1 MHCPALID
9 WSAYFHSQPNITN
22 ACPALIGWSA
32 YFHSQPNITNACPAL
47 IGWSAC
53 WHSQPVA
60 IKCFPAVLFTVFY
73 SSHRA
78 ICRPSDRTLRR
89 FRDEIRTRDGGP
101 QVPGRF
107 EPKAGGGLEPV
118 MKIMYYFYFICYFQ
132 P

>member
-1 MHCPALID
+1 MPSTD
-9 WSAYFHSQPNITN
+9 WLVSLLLQSTK
-22 ACPALIGWSA
+22 
-32 YFHSQPNITNACPAL
+32 
-47 IGWSAC
+47 
-53 WHSQPVA
+53 A

-118 MKIMYYFYFICYFQ
+118 MKIMYYFYSILFVIFNLEKPLDVLYYQIVLSCKLLS
-132 P
+132 